1 MTVRVRHV
9 IIGRESDAMIQLLV
23 IADDLTGA
31 IDTGVQFARQ
41 GLATLVTL
49 DLEPDFRSLSPG
61 LRVLVADTESRHLD
75 PGEAARRVMAI
86 VGSARKHGIDS
97 FYKKTDSTLR
107 GNPGA
112 ELEAALSAS
121 GRSKLCFIPAFPGAG
136 RFTRQGIHYI
146 GDKPLHLTRFGSDPL
161 EPVKTSSIT
170 AILAEQSGRRTE
182 TVGAA
187 ELRFPEAWAKSG
199 AEFLV
204 FDCESDSDLQKIGA
218 SLRDLDLLGLTAGSA
233 GFAGVLP
240 GLLNLPRGQ
249 PETVRPRGPL
259 LVLNGSLNKSSLEQ
273 ADYAESRGVKSFVIP
288 REMLLAPPGDSALG
302 ADGIAETLAAEAAAG
317 RDMVLRSL
325 ASGESPDRL
334 FQENIQHQ
342 DIKDLCLRVSLNLGK
357 ITAAVLAKSDFG
369 SLAVFGGD
377 TLIGVLE
384 ALSVTGI
391 RPLAEIEPGIAVSR
405 FAGSSPD
412 LPLISKAGGFGDE
425 DIILRLIDYT
435 RGT

>member
-1 MTVRVRHV
+1 MTVCVRHV
-9 IIGRESDAMIQLLV
+9 IISRESDAMIQLLV
-23 IADDLTGA
+23 IADDLTGS

-41 GLATLVTL
+41 GLVTLVTL
-49 DLEPDFRSLSPG
+49 EPGPDFGSMPPDLQ
-61 LRVLVADTESRHLD
+61 VLVADTESRHLN

-107 GNPGA
+107 GNLGA

-121 GRSKLCFIPAFPGAG
+121 GRRKLCFIPAFPGAR

-187 ELRFPEAWAKSG
+187 KLRFPEAWAKSG

-204 FDCESDSDLQKIGA
+204 FDCESDSDLEEIGTT
-218 SLRDLDLLGLTAGSA
+218 LRDLGLLGLTAGSA

-240 GLLNLPRGQ
+240 GLLGLPRRQ

-259 LVLNGSLNKSSLEQ
+259 LVLNGSLNRSSLEQ
-273 ADYAESRGVKSFVIP
+273 ADYAKKRGVKSFVIP
-288 REMLLAPPGDSALG
+288 LEMLLAPPGDTAPEAG
-302 ADGIAETLAAEAAAG
+302 RMADTLAAEAAAG
-317 RDMVLRSL
+317 RDVLLRSL
-325 ASGESPDRL
+325 ASGESPDHL
-334 FQENIQHQ
+334 FKENTQHQ
-342 DIKDLCLRVSLNLGK
+342 DIKALCLRVSLNLGK

-405 FAGSSPD
+405 FAGGSRD

-435 RGT
+435 RGA